1 MDRAGVG
8 PCETEGKRVFL
19 GWRVGDKWLEESKDV
34 SPVEGGSIFVPFI
47 ENKNFLCLKF
57 ICL

>member
-1 MDRAGVG
+1 MG